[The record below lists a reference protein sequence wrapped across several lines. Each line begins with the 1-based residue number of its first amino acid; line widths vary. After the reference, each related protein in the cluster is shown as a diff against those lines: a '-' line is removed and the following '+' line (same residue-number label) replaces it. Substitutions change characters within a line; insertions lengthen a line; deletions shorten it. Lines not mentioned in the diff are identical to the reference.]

1 MPVWWNWQTPG
12 TQNVSRLT
20 PFKTRKALCRK
31 GFPKRKI
38 SDFRDWP
45 PFWPPNSEKHPQA
58 PFPSSTYAGVVE
70 LADARDSKSRVR
82 KDVRVRPPPPAPS
95 ESPESLDFTGFSGLS
110 PFCPEDGACVSE
122 TVKNGQKSRF
132 SGNPNPEKP
141 CAARV
146 SGPVEA
152 NQEANFIP
160 GRGNNRGFCW
170 PRPLWSCSQ
179 DGCKYCWWFRCH
191 CGPATPGCP

>member
-1 MPVWWNWQTPG
+1 MAEWQTHR

-20 PFKTRKALCRK
+20 PFKARKALCHK
-31 GFPKRKI
+31 GFPKRKN

-45 PFWPPNSEKHPQA
+45 PFWPPNSEKHPRA

-110 PFCPEDGACVSE
+110 LFIPEDGACVSE
-122 TVKNGQKSRF
+122 TV
-132 SGNPNPEKP
+132 
-141 CAARV
+141 
-146 SGPVEA
+146 
-152 NQEANFIP
+152 
-160 GRGNNRGFCW
+160 
-170 PRPLWSCSQ
+170 
-179 DGCKYCWWFRCH
+179 
-191 CGPATPGCP
+191 